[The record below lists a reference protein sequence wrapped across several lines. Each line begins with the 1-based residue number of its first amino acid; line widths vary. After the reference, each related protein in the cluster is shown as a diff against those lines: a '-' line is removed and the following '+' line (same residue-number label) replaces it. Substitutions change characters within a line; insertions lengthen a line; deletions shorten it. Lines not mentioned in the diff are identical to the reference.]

1 MDVCDV
7 QKFYTFKLLKPV
19 FCPRTVVKLSV
30 KFSRELN
37 RLLIHFP
44 LFSLF
49 SGQVPSRDHAPGIVH
64 CD

>member
-1 MDVCDV
+1 M
-7 QKFYTFKLLKPV
+7 LLLVIFFITVYLKNAGRV
-19 FCPRTVVKLSV
+19 FGGENV

-49 SGQVPSRDHAPGIVH
+49 SGQVPSRDHALGIVH